1 MLSIENIKILQNIF
15 LKEYKIVTAKKTV
28 CDIYILSICIVAK
41 FA

>member
-15 LKEYKIVTAKKTV
+15 LKECKIVTAKKTM
-28 CDIYILSICIVAK
+28 CDIYILSICIVAE

>member
-1 MLSIENIKILQNIF
+1 MF
-15 LKEYKIVTAKKTV
+15 LKGYKIVTAKKTM

>member
-1 MLSIENIKILQNIF
+1 MLSIENIKTLKNIF
-15 LKEYKIVTAKKTV
+15 LKEYKMITAKKTM